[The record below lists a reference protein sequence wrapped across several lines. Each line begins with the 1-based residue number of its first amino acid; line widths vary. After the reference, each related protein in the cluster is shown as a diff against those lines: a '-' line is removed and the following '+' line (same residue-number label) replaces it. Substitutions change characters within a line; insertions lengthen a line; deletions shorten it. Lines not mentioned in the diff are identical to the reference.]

1 MVEQIHNE
9 EINKELEPSPELE
22 NNIEDTTLEI
32 SNNFIQD
39 EKCNE
44 LEVKEQSSELSDF
57 KNDEISTQNEDNQA
71 NCLAL
76 TVRKDYNLTI
86 IKNIFTT
93 TGRMS
98 LKVALSTFI
107 LNILRMFF

>member
-9 EINKELEPSPELE
+9 EINKELETSSELE
-22 NNIEDTTLEI
+22 NNIGNTILEVF
-32 SNNFIQD
+32 SNSTQD
-39 EKCNE
+39 KKCNE
-44 LEVKEQSSELSDF
+44 LEIENQFSELSDL
-57 KNDEISTQNEDNQA
+57 KNDEKFTQDERNEP